1 MNLRRYY
8 LKICKIGVKGIFDY
22 IKYSLYLNWK
32 LFICYNFGYFKI
44 KSLSWEGKSLTI
56 IKRIYEINWI
66 LNIIRVDSRRYDV
79 KKNYQRQIG
88 HVHNSFMEKAKR
100 QYAQKVIAQWHFTLK
115 RGCYGFVNST
125 TTSICCLIISNVKFD
140 IK

>member
-1 MNLRRYY
+1 MGSREY
-8 LKICKIGVKGIFDY
+8 LTISNIVFTWIECY
-22 IKYSLYLNWK
+22 LYAIILVILK
-32 LFICYNFGYFKI
+32 L
-44 KSLSWEGKSLTI
+44 SLSWEGKSLTI